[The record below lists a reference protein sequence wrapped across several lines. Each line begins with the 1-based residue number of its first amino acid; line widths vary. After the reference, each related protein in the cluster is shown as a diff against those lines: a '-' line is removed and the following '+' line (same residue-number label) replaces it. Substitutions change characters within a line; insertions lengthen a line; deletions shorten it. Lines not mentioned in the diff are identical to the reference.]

1 MSAVHTPMPSD
12 LLIRS
17 WQDQDATCGHVDPEA
32 SPGAAPEVADIFRA
46 YGEAY
51 RATHRLSG
59 QQLRVMQAIETCRT
73 SALGGHLAQCDRCG
87 AQVVRYHSCGNRH
100 CPKCQTLAKLRW
112 VQARLAELLA
122 IPYFHCVLTLP
133 HALNPLA
140 QGNPQ
145 LLYGL
150 LFQSAAATLQTFG
163 RDPRWLGGEL
173 GLTLVLH
180 TWGQT
185 LEHHIH
191 VHGIVTGGALAPDD
205 ARWIAT
211 KRRDFLF
218 PVRGLAKVLRGK
230 YLAGLQRAYAQ
241 GALHLAGS
249 TASLAAPKAFDRF
262 LAQLRQH
269 AWVVYAKPPFAAAAQ
284 VVSYLG
290 RYTHRVAISNH
301 RLVAVHEGQVAF
313 RWRDSHHGN
322 RVKVM
327 RLAAGEFIRRFL
339 LHILPSG
346 WVRIRHYGLLGNRCR
361 AFTLPASRTALS
373 QPPPVPLAPVSA
385 PELMRRLTGIDI
397 ERCPH
402 CHQGRLAVI
411 ATLYPWWP
419 LEDVPRTTGPP
430 S

>member
-1 MSAVHTPMPSD
+1 MPSD

-17 WQDQDATCGHVDPEA
+17 WQDQGAMCGHADPEA
-32 SPGAAPEVADIFRA
+32 SPGTAPEVADIFRA

-59 QQLRVMQAIETCRT
+59 QQLRVMQAIEAFRT

-112 VQARLAELLA
+112 VQARLAELLD

-163 RDPRWLGGEL
+163 RDSRWLGGEL

-191 VHGIVTGGALAPDD
+191 VHGIVTGGALAPDG

-249 TASLAAPKAFDRF
+249 TASLADPMAFDRF

-313 RWRDSHHGN
+313 RWRDYHHGN

-361 AFTLPASRTALS
+361 AFTLPASRIALS
-373 QPPPVPLAPVSA
+373 QPPPVPLTPVSA

>member
-12 LLIRS
+12 LLVHG
-17 WQDQDATCGHVDPEA
+17 WQDPGAVCGHAAPEA

-46 YGEAY
+46 YGDAY

-87 AQVVRYHSCGNRH
+87 AQVVRYHSCSNRH

-112 VQARLAELLA
+112 VQARLSELLD

-163 RDPRWLGGEL
+163 RDPKWLGGEI

-185 LEHHIH
+185 LEHHLH
-191 VHGIVTGGALAPDD
+191 VHGIVTGGALAPDSV
-205 ARWIAT
+205 RWIAP

-218 PVRGLAKVLRGK
+218 PVKGLAKVFRGK
-230 YLAGLQRAYAQ
+230 YLAGLHRAYTQ
-241 GALHLAGS
+241 GALCCAGS
-249 TASLAAPKAFDRF
+249 TAPLASPTAFDRF
-262 LAQLRQH
+262 LAQVRQH
-269 AWVVYAKPPFAAAAQ
+269 AWVVYAKPPFGSAQQ
-284 VVSYLG
+284 VVAYRG
-290 RYTHRVAISNH
+290 RSTHRVAISNH

-313 RWRDSHHGN
+313 RWRDSRHGN

-327 RLAAGEFIRRFL
+327 TLAAGEFIRRFL
-339 LHILPSG
+339 LLCG
-346 WVRIRHYGLLGNRCR
+346 
-361 AFTLPASRTALS
+361 
-373 QPPPVPLAPVSA
+373 
-385 PELMRRLTGIDI
+385 
-397 ERCPH
+397 
-402 CHQGRLAVI
+402 
-411 ATLYPWWP
+411 
-419 LEDVPRTTGPP
+419 
-430 S
+430 

>member
-12 LLIRS
+12 LLVHG
-17 WQDQDATCGHVDPEA
+17 WQAPGAVCGHAAPEA

-46 YGEAY
+46 YGDAY

-87 AQVVRYHSCGNRH
+87 AQVVRYHSCSNRH

-112 VQARLAELLA
+112 VHARLSELLD

-163 RDPRWLGGEL
+163 RDPKWLGGEI

-191 VHGIVTGGALAPDD
+191 VHGIVTGGALAPDS

-218 PVRGLAKVLRGK
+218 PVKGLAKVFQGK
-230 YLAGLQRAYAQ
+230 YLAGLPRAYTQ
-241 GALHLAGS
+241 GALCCAGS
-249 TASLAAPKAFDRF
+249 TAPLASPKAFDRF
-262 LAQLRQH
+262 LA
-269 AWVVYAKPPFAAAAQ
+269 
-284 VVSYLG
+284 
-290 RYTHRVAISNH
+290 
-301 RLVAVHEGQVAF
+301 
-313 RWRDSHHGN
+313 
-322 RVKVM
+322 
-327 RLAAGEFIRRFL
+327 
-339 LHILPSG
+339 
-346 WVRIRHYGLLGNRCR
+346 
-361 AFTLPASRTALS
+361 
-373 QPPPVPLAPVSA
+373 
-385 PELMRRLTGIDI
+385 
-397 ERCPH
+397 
-402 CHQGRLAVI
+402 
-411 ATLYPWWP
+411 
-419 LEDVPRTTGPP
+419 
-430 S
+430 

>member
-1 MSAVHTPMPSD
+1 MSAVHTLMPHD
-12 LLIRS
+12 LIGGTRC
-17 WQDQDATCGHVDPEA
+17 DHADPEA
-32 SPGAAPEVADIFRA
+32 RTGAALEVADIFRA

-73 SALGGHLAQCDRCG
+73 AALGGHMAQCDQCG
-87 AQVVRYHSCGNRH
+87 AQVLRYHSCGNRH
-100 CPKCQTLAKLRW
+100 CPKCQTLATLRW
-112 VQARLAELLA
+112 VEARCSELLD

-133 HALNPLA
+133 HELNPLA

-150 LFQSAAATLQTFG
+150 LFASAAATLQTFG
-163 RDPRWLGGEL
+163 RDPRWLGGEI

-191 VHGIVTGGALAPDD
+191 VHGIVTGGALAPDG
-205 ARWIAT
+205 ARWMAT

-218 PVRGLAKVLRGK
+218 PVKGLAKVLRGK

-241 GALHLAGS
+241 NALRFAGATTPLAH
-249 TASLAAPKAFDRF
+249 PKAFARF
-262 LAQLRQH
+262 IGALQQH
-269 AWVVYAKPPFAAAAQ
+269 DWVVYAKPPFAAAAQ

-290 RYTHRVAISNH
+290 RYTHRVALSNH
-301 RLVAVHEGQVAF
+301 RLVAVHAGQVAF
-313 RWRDSHHGN
+313 RWRDSRHGN

-327 RLAAGEFIRRFL
+327 TLAAGEFIRRFL
-339 LHILPSG
+339 LHTLPSG
-346 WVRIRHYGLLGNRCR
+346 WVRMRHYGILGNRCR
-361 AFTLPASRTALS
+361 AHTLPASRIALS
-373 QPPPVPLAPVSA
+373 QPPPVPSA
-385 PELMRRLTGIDI
+385 PESAPALMRRLTGIDI

-402 CHQGRLAVI
+402 CHRGRLAVI
-411 ATLYPWWP
+411 APLYPWGP
-419 LEDVPRTTGPP
+419 LADVPRTTGPP

>member
-1 MSAVHTPMPSD
+1 MSRPP
-12 LLIRS
+12 L
-17 WQDQDATCGHVDPEA
+17 
-32 SPGAAPEVADIFRA
+32 EVADVVRQHGAAFLAR
-46 YGEAY
+46 YGH
-51 RATHRLSG
+51 TLSG
-59 QQLRVMQAIETCRT
+59 EQHRALRAIALCRT
-73 SALGGHLAQCDRCG
+73 AALGGHITQCDHCG
-87 AQVVRYHSCGNRH
+87 HEEQAYNSCRH
-100 CPKCQTLAKLRW
+100 RSCPKCHGAA
-112 VQARLAELLA
+112 QAAWLTAREQELLETA
-122 IPYFHCVLTLP
+122 YCHVIFTLP
-133 HALNPLA
+133 HDLGSLALQNPR
-140 QGNPQ
+140 

-150 LFQSAAATLQTFG
+150 LFRTVAQTLQDIAG
-163 RDPRWLGGEL
+163 DPKHLGAEIG
-173 GLTLVLH
+173 GFAVLH
-180 TWGQT
+180 TWGQQ
-185 LEHHIH
+185 LHHHIH
-191 VHGIVTGGALAPDD
+191 VHGIVTGGALAPDG
-205 ARWIAT
+205 ARWIAP

-249 TASLAAPKAFDRF
+249 TASLADPKAFDRF
-262 LAQLRQH
+262 MAQLRQH

-313 RWRDSHHGN
+313 RWRDYHHGN

>member
-1 MSAVHTPMPSD
+1 MSAVHTPMPHD
-12 LLIRS
+12 LIACRA
-17 WQDQDATCGHVDPEA
+17 QDSGTRCGHSGTEA
-32 SPGAAPEVADIFRA
+32 GTGVAPEVADIFRA
-46 YGEAY
+46 YGDAY

-59 QQLRVMQAIETCRT
+59 QQLRVMQAIATCRT
-73 SALGGHLAQCDRCG
+73 AALGGHMAQCDRCG
-87 AQVVRYHSCGNRH
+87 AQVMRYHSCGNRH

-112 VQARLAELLA
+112 VDARCSELLD

-133 HALNPLA
+133 HELNPLA

-150 LFQSAAATLQTFG
+150 LFASAAATLQTFG
-163 RDPRWLGGEL
+163 RDPRWLGGAI

-185 LEHHIH
+185 LDHHIH
-191 VHGIVTGGALAPDD
+191 VHGIVTGGALAPDG
-205 ARWIAT
+205 ARWIAP

-218 PVRGLAKVLRGK
+218 PVKGLAKVLRGK

-241 GALHLAGS
+241 SALRFAGATTPLAH
-249 TASLAAPKAFDRF
+249 PKAFARF
-262 LAQLRQH
+262 IAALQQH
-269 AWVVYAKPPFAAAAQ
+269 AWVVYVKPPFAAAAQ

-290 RYTHRVAISNH
+290 RSTHRVAISNH

-313 RWRDSHHGN
+313 RWRDSCHGN

-327 RLAAGEFIRRFL
+327 TLAAGEFIRRFL
-339 LHILPSG
+339 LHTLPRG
-346 WVRIRHYGLLGNRCR
+346 LMRIRHYGLLGNRCR
-361 AFTLPASRTALS
+361 AHTLPASRNALS
-373 QPPPVPLAPVSA
+373 QPPPVPPAPESA

-411 ATLYPWWP
+411 ATLSPLWP
-419 LEDVPRTTGPP
+419 LEDVPRATGPP
-430 S
+430 

>member
-12 LLIRS
+12 LLVHG
-17 WQDQDATCGHVDPEA
+17 WQDPGAVCGHAAPEA

-46 YGEAY
+46 YGDAY

-87 AQVVRYHSCGNRH
+87 AQVVRYHSCSNRH

-112 VQARLAELLA
+112 VQARLSELLD

-133 HALNPLA
+133 HELNPLA

-163 RDPRWLGGEL
+163 RDPKWLGGEI

-191 VHGIVTGGALAPDD
+191 VHGIVTGGALAPDS

-218 PVRGLAKVLRGK
+218 PVKGLAKVFRGK
-230 YLAGLQRAYAQ
+230 YLAGLHRAYTQ
-241 GALHLAGS
+241 GALCCAGS
-249 TASLAAPKAFDRF
+249 TAPLASPKAFDRF
-262 LAQLRQH
+262 LTQLRQH
-269 AWVVYAKPPFAAAAQ
+269 AWVVYAKPPFGSAQQ
-284 VVSYLG
+284 VVAYLG

-313 RWRDSHHGN
+313 RWRDSRHGN

-327 RLAAGEFIRRFL
+327 TLAAGEFIRRFL
-339 LHILPSG
+339 LLCG
-346 WVRIRHYGLLGNRCR
+346 
-361 AFTLPASRTALS
+361 
-373 QPPPVPLAPVSA
+373 
-385 PELMRRLTGIDI
+385 
-397 ERCPH
+397 
-402 CHQGRLAVI
+402 
-411 ATLYPWWP
+411 
-419 LEDVPRTTGPP
+419 
-430 S
+430 